1 MIIFISVVIPQLDFN
16 IFKLKCQQ
24 LKLNFLKFFVDL
36 SNRTVYNMDIRTKQ
50 KGSDN
55 MKQEEILALAKN
67 ITTATRLR
75 IAMERKN
82 ITAKELSVKSGVSEP
97 SISQY
102 VHGIFAPKNITAGK
116 LADALNVDPMW
127 LMGFDVEMLPQKTR
141 IEHFDYFVEGAT
153 DIAGT
158 IPEYDERGHKIQELF
173 SHMKVLNTDGIEKLI
188 DRAKELEEVQKYRM
202 DKGEMKP
209 VGKAALS

>member
-1 MIIFISVVIPQLDFN
+1 M
-16 IFKLKCQQ
+16 
-24 LKLNFLKFFVDL
+24 KFP
-36 SNRTVYNMDIRTKQ
+36 
-50 KGSDN
+50 
-55 MKQEEILALAKN
+55 E
-67 ITTATRLR
+67 
-75 IAMERKN
+75 
-82 ITAKELSVKSGVSEP
+82 TAKRLSYILSVRKMSAQELANRSGVGKS
-97 SISQY
+97 SISHY
-102 VHGIFAPKNITAGK
+102 VNGTNEPHNKNAGAMAEV
-116 LADALNVDPMW
+116 LGVDPRW